1 MQATSRSPQKTNAN
15 MTIIKRQAY
24 IITTPLYVVV
34 VLFGVVIVV
43 VSLMA
48 GSCGSSSDSINNNGG
63 GTATATSATTPCT
76 TFVGGGGVT
85 AFVHSNTA
93 VTVVGTITKSKY
105 YTPLTLTLT
114 ANKNNNDNNDNQII
128 RRSSSRRRSKPY
140 YDFTNINAAALLSRS
155 TQSSLASSSLVSL
168 ASTSS
173 FELNNDDYSK
183 NHNKRRHNFKIDH
196 TVDDNTDTDTDT
208 DNRKLVDVVQVT
220 LPSMERYRN
229 LTSLKSNNNNK
240 SDATKNDHSDDFDI
254 YDDEKISL
262 NPIIRKY
269 RRLVSQKQKNDG
281 QQLQQKQQV
290 MKKFFVFIRLLS
302 YPFSLLSSIL
312 RRWCISIV
320 SSQRKYYYYFRRN
333 SNGYDDTFNR
343 RNRNA
348 NVNIGGKKRHLILL
362 LSSMLSGMFGI
373 RPANIMCKSNGSG
386 SGDVVASIS
395 RLEQTIHTHHHLD
408 VSSYSSSSS
417 TTAYGREWLNKNNK
431 LEKKKKKKNKI

>member
-1 MQATSRSPQKTNAN
+1 

-34 VLFGVVIVV
+34 ILLGVIVV

-63 GTATATSATTPCT
+63 GTATATATTTPCT
-76 TFVGGGGVT
+76 TFVVGGGVT

-105 YTPLTLTLT
+105 YTPLTTLT
-114 ANKNNNDNNDNQII
+114 ANKNNNDNNDNRII
-128 RRSSSRRRSKPY
+128 RSSSSRRRSKPY
-140 YDFTNINAAALLSRS
+140 YDFTNINAATLLSRS

-168 ASTSS
+168 ASSASS

-196 TVDDNTDTDTDT
+196 TVDDANTNTDT

-229 LTSLKSNNNNK
+229 LTSLKSNNNK
-240 SDATKNDHSDDFDI
+240 SDAPKNDHSDDFDI

-290 MKKFFVFIRLLS
+290 MKKFFVLRLLS

-320 SSQRKYYYYFRRN
+320 SSQRKYYYFRRN
-333 SNGYDDTFNR
+333 SNGYDDTCNR

-348 NVNIGGKKRHLILL
+348 NVTIGGKKRHLILL

-408 VSSYSSSSS
+408 VSSYSSSS

-431 LEKKKKKKNKI
+431 LEKKRKKKNKI

>member
-1 MQATSRSPQKTNAN
+1 M
-15 MTIIKRQAY
+15 
-24 IITTPLYVVV
+24 VVI
-34 VLFGVVIVV
+34 LLGVIVV
-43 VSLMA
+43 VSLLMA

-76 TFVGGGGVT
+76 TFVGGGVT

-105 YTPLTLTLT
+105 YTPLTTLT
-114 ANKNNNDNNDNQII
+114 ANKNNNDNNDNRII
-128 RRSSSRRRSKPY
+128 RSSSSRRRSKPY

-229 LTSLKSNNNNK
+229 LTSLKSNNNK
-240 SDATKNDHSDDFDI
+240 SDATKNDHSDIDFDI

-290 MKKFFVFIRLLS
+290 MKKFFVLRLLS
-302 YPFSLLSSIL
+302 YPFSLLSSI

-320 SSQRKYYYYFRRN
+320 SSQRKYYYFRRN
-333 SNGYDDTFNR
+333 KSNGYDDTFNR

-408 VSSYSSSSS
+408 VSSYSSSS

-431 LEKKKKKKNKI
+431 LEKKKKKNKI

>member
-1 MQATSRSPQKTNAN
+1 
-15 MTIIKRQAY
+15 MTIIKRSQAY

-34 VLFGVVIVV
+34 ILLGVIVV

-48 GSCGSSSDSINNNGG
+48 GSGSGSSSDSINNNGG

-76 TFVGGGGVT
+76 TFVGGGVT

-93 VTVVGTITKSKY
+93 VMVVGTITKSKY

-114 ANKNNNDNNDNQII
+114 ANKNNNDNNDNRII
-128 RRSSSRRRSKPY
+128 RSSSSRRRSKPY

-196 TVDDNTDTDTDT
+196 TVDDNTDTDTD
-208 DNRKLVDVVQVT
+208 NRKLVDVVQVT

-240 SDATKNDHSDDFDI
+240 SDATKNDHSDNDFDI

-320 SSQRKYYYYFRRN
+320 SSQRKYYYFRRN
-333 SNGYDDTFNR
+333 KSNGYDDTFNR

-408 VSSYSSSSS
+408 VSSYSSSS